1 MPSTKR
7 DYYEVLGVGRQ
18 ASPEEMK
25 RAYRAL
31 AMRYHPD
38 RNPGDEGAEVR
49 FKEIGE
55 AYAVL
60 SDSERRHRY
69 DTYGHAADGMPQA
82 QDFGFQAAFDLF
94 DMFFGGGGRR
104 PTGGPQRGPDLR
116 MPLTITF
123 EEAIRG
129 VTRRVEVQRP
139 VRCGDCGGSGAAP
152 GTAARRCPQCE
163 GSGQVR
169 QVRQTILGQMV
180 NVQPCGRCRGAGE
193 IVETP
198 CPGCRGR
205 GLVDETRM
213 VEVQI
218 PAGVDS
224 EMQVRVPGE
233 GAFGERGGP
242 PGDLYLAL
250 AVRPHEVLQRRGLTL
265 LYECPISIAQAALG
279 DTIAVPTVD
288 GPRPLAVKP
297 GTQFGDQIRIPGLGA
312 PDPRTGRRGDQ
323 VVIVRVVV
331 PTHLTEAQRAGLQG
345 LFPPDGQ
352 PHPVRRGFLGN
363 LKDAI
368 GL

>member
-1 MPSTKR
+1 MPQTRR
-7 DYYEVLGVGRQ
+7 DYYEVLGVGRA

-25 RAYRAL
+25 RAYRRL
-31 AMRYHPD
+31 AMQYHPD
-38 RNPGDEGAEVR
+38 RNPGDASAEVR

-60 SDSERRHRY
+60 SDPDRRQRY
-69 DTYGHAADGMPQA
+69 DTYGHAADGMA
-82 QDFGFQAAFDLF
+82 QGPDFGFQAAFDLF

-104 PTGGPQRGPDLR
+104 PTTGPQRGADLR

-129 VTRRVEVQRP
+129 VTRRVEVTRP
-139 VRCGDCGGSGAAP
+139 TTCDACRGSGAAP
-152 GTAARRCPQCE
+152 GTSPRRCPQCD

-180 NVQPCGRCRGAGE
+180 NVQPCGRCRGAGTV
-193 IVETP
+193 VESP
-198 CPGCRGR
+198 CPSCRGR
-205 GLVDETRM
+205 GLVEASRA

-233 GAFGERGGP
+233 GAAGDRGGP
-242 PGDLYLAL
+242 AGDLYLAL
-250 AVRPHEVLQRRGLTL
+250 TVRPHAVLQRRGLTL
-265 LYECPISIAQAALG
+265 LYECPVSIAQAALG
-279 DTIAVPTVD
+279 DTITVPTVD
-288 GPRPLAVKP
+288 GPRPVTLRP
-297 GTQFGDQIRIPGLGA
+297 GTQFGDRVRLPGLGA

-323 VVIVRVVV
+323 VVIASVVV
-331 PTHLTEAQRAGLQG
+331 PTHLTEAQREGLRA

-352 PHPVRRGFLGN
+352 PHPVRKGFFGN

>member
-1 MPSTKR
+1 MAQARR
-7 DYYEVLGVGRQ
+7 DYYEVLGVGRN
-18 ASPEEMK
+18 ATAEEMK
-25 RAYRAL
+25 RAYRRL
-31 AMRYHPD
+31 AMQYHPD
-38 RNPGDEGAEVR
+38 RNPDDPSAEVR

-60 SDSERRHRY
+60 SDPERRQRY
-69 DTYGHAADGMPQA
+69 DTCGHADGGQPLGA
-82 QDFGFQAAFDLF
+82 DFGFQSAFDLF
-94 DMFFGGGGRR
+94 DMFFGGGARR
-104 PTGGPQRGPDLR
+104 PQTGPQHGADLR
-116 MPLTITF
+116 MPLAIDF

-129 VTRRVEVQRP
+129 VTRRVEVTRP
-139 VRCGDCGGSGAAP
+139 AQCPVCDGTGAAP
-152 GTAARRCPQCE
+152 GSHPRRCPQCE

-169 QVRQTILGQMV
+169 QVRQTFLGQMV
-180 NVQPCGRCRGAGE
+180 NVQPCGRCRGRGE
-193 IVETP
+193 VVDTP
-198 CPGCRGR
+198 CNGCHGR
-205 GLVDETRM
+205 GLVEETRS
-213 VEVQI
+213 VEVHI

-233 GAFGERGGP
+233 GAAGERGGP

-250 AVRPHEVLQRRGLTL
+250 TVRPHSVLQRRGLTL
-265 LYECPISIAQAALG
+265 IYECPVSIAQAALG
-279 DTIAVPTVD
+279 DAITVPTVD
-288 GPRPLAVKP
+288 GPRPITVRP
-297 GTQFGDQIRIPGLGA
+297 GTQFGDRIRIPGLGA

-331 PTHLTEAQRAGLQG
+331 PSHLTEAQRNGLRE

>member
-1 MPSTKR
+1 VPQTKR
-7 DYYEVLGVGRQ
+7 DYYEVLGVGRG
-18 ASPEEMK
+18 ASAEEMK
-25 RAYRAL
+25 RAYRGL

-38 RNPGDEGAEVR
+38 RNPGDPGAEAQ
-49 FKEIGE
+49 FKEVGE

-60 SDSERRHRY
+60 SDPDRRHRY
-69 DTYGHAADGMPQA
+69 DTYGHAAEGRA
-82 QDFGFQAAFDLF
+82 QGGDFGFQAAFDLF
-94 DMFFGGGGRR
+94 DMFFGGGARR
-104 PTGGPQRGPDLR
+104 PSTGPQRGPDLR
-116 MPLTITF
+116 MSVTITF

-129 VTRRVEVQRP
+129 VTRRLAVTRP
-139 VRCGDCGGSGAAP
+139 ATCAPCGGSGAAS
-152 GTAARRCPQCE
+152 GTSPTRCPQCG

-180 NVQPCGRCRGAGE
+180 NVQPCGRCRGSGQ
-193 IVETP
+193 IVESP
-198 CPGCRGR
+198 CPSCRGR
-205 GLVDETRM
+205 GLVDSAGE

-233 GAFGERGGP
+233 GAAGERGGP

-250 AVRPHEVLQRRGLTL
+250 TVRPHPVLQRRGLTI

-279 DTIAVPTVD
+279 DTVTVPTVD
-288 GPRPLAVKP
+288 GPHPLTLKP
-297 GTQFGDQIRIPGLGA
+297 GTQFGDQLRIPGLGA

-323 VVIVRVVV
+323 VVVASVVV
-331 PTHLTEAQRAGLQG
+331 PTHLTEAQRTGLRE

-352 PHPVRRGFLGN
+352 PHPLRKGFFGN